1 MNKVMGLA
9 LAFVVAGSAAHAESK
24 KVYYPQSACAQIVS
38 QEYST
43 GGGNTTWQ
51 MLEILCVDD
60 VGKYT
65 GFVTSWGSAA
75 GFLGFG
81 RLGAESRF
89 DYIPYDGNELKVD

>member
-9 LAFVVAGSAAHAESK
+9 LALIVTGGAVQAK
-24 KVYYPQSACAQIVS
+24 TVYYPQNACTQIVS

-43 GGGNTTWQ
+43 GGGETTWQ
-51 MLEILCVDD
+51 MLEILCVDNQ
-60 VGKYT
+60 GKYT

-89 DYIPYDGNELKVD
+89 DYVPYDGNELKVK

>member
-1 MNKVMGLA
+1 MKKNMIA
-9 LAFVVAGSAAHAESK
+9 VATLLMTASFAQAK
-24 KVYYPQSACAQIVS
+24 TVYYPKDACAQIVS

-43 GGGNTTWQ
+43 GGGETTWQ
-51 MLEILCVDD
+51 MLEILCVDNQ
-60 VGKYT
+60 GKYT

-89 DYIPYDGNELKVD
+89 EYIPYNGNELKVD